1 MAPDNTFL
9 AFYNL
14 DLSENEL
21 ATQLTDD
28 ISYDIGSRF
37 LGTGNIPAPSK
48 WKLLKFWSR
57 YVESKVIKFQ
67 NLALIITR
75 PFGRAV
81 KTFFKLAPL
90 SLYS

>member
-1 MAPDNTFL
+1 MYLMAPDNTFL

-48 WKLLKFWSR
+48 WKLSEILKSICG
-57 YVESKVIKFQ
+57 K
-67 NLALIITR
+67 
-75 PFGRAV
+75 
-81 KTFFKLAPL
+81 
-90 SLYS
+90 